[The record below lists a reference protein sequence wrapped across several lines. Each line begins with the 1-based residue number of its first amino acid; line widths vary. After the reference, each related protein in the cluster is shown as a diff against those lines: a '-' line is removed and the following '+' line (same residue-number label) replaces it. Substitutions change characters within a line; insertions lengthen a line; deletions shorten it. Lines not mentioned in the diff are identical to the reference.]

1 MYKIWVYFIFLWIV
15 GCKAKESELKPA
27 FPPAGTMCAAKT
39 TDAEWYKGE
48 NKAPL
53 FDGLGDLNYSIT
65 TKHPDAQKYF
75 NQGLTLSY
83 AFNHA
88 EAARSFHYATKL
100 DPDCA
105 MCFWG
110 FAYVL
115 GPNYNAGMEPDNY
128 ERAYTAV
135 QKAVQLIKNGSPK
148 EADLINALAQ
158 RYAAE
163 PPATRG
169 HLDSAYSQAMK
180 MLYTKYPED
189 PEIAALYVESV
200 MDLHPWDLW
209 DKQGKPKPWTPE
221 LVTILESVMQKF
233 PKHPGVH
240 HFYIHAVEASFTPER
255 ALASAKLFDDGIIP
269 NAGHLVHMPS
279 HIYIRTGDYHLGSI
293 ANINAVKID
302 SQYVSSCHAQ
312 GAYPLAYYPHNYHFL
327 AATATMEG
335 KEEWAVSAAQKV
347 SDHADRDLM
356 KDPMWGTLQHYYTI
370 PYFVHLKF
378 GNWDEV
384 LQMNNFDV
392 NLKYPQAIRNYAR
405 GYAFLAKNE
414 MENAMEEW
422 KMLDSLS
429 RDTSLAAITIW
440 YINNV
445 QTITQLAS
453 KVLYAEIL
461 ATKKQYQESIKLLV
475 EAVAIEDGMNYN
487 EPPDWFFSIRH
498 HLGAVLI
505 EAGQYDEAIQV
516 YEKDLQWWPKNGWA
530 LHGLKQAYHAKK
542 DRKALAKTEVLLA
555 EAWKH
560 ADLQIQESRL
570 K

>member
-1 MYKIWVYFIFLWIV
+1 MQKIWVCYILLILLA
-15 GCKAKESELKPA
+15 CKVKESDLKPA
-27 FPPAGTMCAAKT
+27 FPPAGNMCAAKT
-39 TDAEWYKGE
+39 TDAEWYKGD

-53 FDGLGDLNYSIT
+53 FDGLGDLQYIIT
-65 TKHPDAQKYF
+65 TKFPEAQKYF

-88 EAARSFHYATKL
+88 EAARSFHYATKV

-128 ERAYTAV
+128 ERAFTAV
-135 QKAVQLIKNGSPK
+135 QRALKLIDKASPK

-158 RYAAE
+158 RYVAD
-163 PPATRG
+163 PPETRG
-169 HLDSAYSQAMK
+169 HLDSAYSHAMK
-180 MLYTKYPED
+180 MLFTKYPED

-209 DKQGKPKPWTPE
+209 DKQGNPKPWTPE
-221 LVTILESVMQKF
+221 LISILESVMQKF

-255 ALASAKLFDDGIIP
+255 GLVSAKLFDDGIIP

-335 KEEWAVSAAQKV
+335 KEEWALLGAQKV

-356 KDPMWGTLQHYYTI
+356 KDPLWGTLQHYYTI

-384 LQMNNFDV
+384 LQMNNFDTS
-392 NLKYPQAIRNYAR
+392 LKYPQAVRNYAR
-405 GYAFLAKNE
+405 GYAFLAKGE
-414 MENAMEEW
+414 MDKAFKEW
-422 KMLDSLS
+422 QILDSLS
-429 RDTSLAAITIW
+429 RDSSLAEITIW

-445 QTITQLAS
+445 QTITQIAS

-461 ATKKQYQESIKLLV
+461 ASKKQYEESIKLLK

-505 EAGQYDEAIQV
+505 EAGQYDEAIKV
-516 YEKDLQWWPKNGWA
+516 YERDLQWWPKNGWA
-530 LHGLKQAYHAKK
+530 LHGMKKAYIAKK
-542 DRKALAKTEVLLA
+542 DKKALAKTEALIA

-560 ADLQIQESRL
+560 ADLQIHESRL